1 MLHSLRCL
9 VLQVLDKVE
18 YGVTRLHEL
27 ISNVLHP
34 LGNRGREQKHLQ
46 VRCAGALDSVHDLLN
61 VLFEAQVE
69 HLISFVENSILKHS
83 EVKVASLHMVH
94 DSASCTDEN
103 IDSTSKLIS
112 LIVHTDASVH
122 CQNIKFPII
131 EFESV

>member
-46 VRCAGALDSVHDLLN
+46 LLCAGTLDSVHDFLDI
-61 VLFEAQVE
+61 LFEAKVE
-69 HLISFVENSILKHS
+69 HLICFVENSILKLS

-94 DSASCTDEN
+94 DSASCTNKN
-103 IDSTSKLIS
+103 IDS
-112 LIVHTDASVH
+112 AS
-122 CQNIKFPII
+122 
-131 EFESV
+131 